1 MRHAEQYPVLG
12 AMIEVSEAALVQHFK
27 DTGEVPPGVKMIE
40 KARHLG
46 TNVTG
51 LRVLHGPIPPK
62 EKKGD

>member
-1 MRHAEQYPVLG
+1 
-12 AMIEVSEAALVQHFK
+12 MIEVSEAALVQHFK